1 MAYPGKIDTDA
12 LALAMLAGQTVEQ
25 LAVTFGSSTRTVRRR
40 IAAERALHTPEWPIK
55 RPSVKRPVRDRVP
68 APPPAAPAPAQRA
81 SVRRLGPDSTAD
93 EIEARALEVLEDE
106 CQAEDA
112 STARIAAARA
122 LVELAD
128 QRRARRPANADATTD
143 PAEAAAAVMREIER
157 ATDNVEKST
166 DAASIVVADV
176 RGVE

>member
-1 MAYPGKIDTDA
+1 MAKI
-12 LALAMLAGQTVEQ
+12 AGRSNAQIAKDHGLDE
-25 LAVTFGSSTRTVRRR
+25 STVRRQCR
-40 IAAERALHTPEWPIK
+40 RERAVHGPDWPL
-55 RPSVKRPVRDRVP
+55 SCP
-68 APPPAAPAPAQRA
+68 ATRAAPAPAPRPIT
-81 SVRRLGPDSTAD
+81 RRLGPDSTAD

-128 QRRARRPANADATTD
+128 KRRGRRPAGDAVPVD
-143 PAEAAAAVMREIER
+143 PAEAAAAIMREIER
-157 ATDNVEKST
+157 ATSNVEPDKKST

-176 RGVE
+176 PGV